1 MRMKRFS
8 KLGLFLLWEI
18 FLLTSTSWGQ
28 PTLMSVKK
36 GRNGDKSWAVLA
48 FDEKA
53 VWVGISQLGE
63 DMLTLYFWGRSGDW
77 DGSTISLGPVSHG
90 ELSINQMESNSS
102 IFRSDI
108 MYDGRVPLAV
118 LKKGRN
124 LVVAFNDQRMLEG
137 KMATWDDDVSV
148 TPGRLVNVAPSIEG
162 NQMMTSFWFDG
173 SYDWVGYVRPSRDA
187 AALLIHGAEIITDD
201 NDFSFD
207 ESPLRNVR
215 LYSESGEVPSLK
227 AVMFFEKASS
237 FSVVRKPQSIVVQT
251 PYTLEKPVYQVD
263 KASVLPALSFF
274 DKKRDEALIE
284 EWLDEDLEV
293 MEQPEMAEMVEP
305 QLEIPQ
311 PPDTVK
317 SADLFEEGGRLEE
330 EKSMAG
336 SVDEVKP
343 VETEGDGI
351 GWNDIVSFRF
361 SSTPMRDALRTIAIS
376 NGLNMVI
383 GDGVEGLVTMN
394 LQDVTL
400 RQALNK
406 IIHTNDCEYI
416 VDAGILTVKPVKV
429 AYSGGRITK
438 VYRLKYADAGNLA
451 KVLSQVVTNDSLV
464 QIFYP
469 EFLNFLEAGKNR
481 MTSNRVAVQGIRR
494 SSILVV
500 TDRPEKIREVDQVVR
515 ELDTPPVQIMIES
528 KLVEAAPLKKSE
540 LGINWDKTLTTVLRW
555 QEILPGGDEQD
566 YSLINTEPDQGGE
579 WRMGH
584 LSASQF
590 QAVLDF
596 LKEKT
601 DSKLISN
608 PRLLAM
614 DNEESSISVGTTVPV
629 PRIQRGL
636 GGQGDMVTFEY
647 KEVNI
652 QLNVTPHM
660 TANGDITM
668 YVNPVIEEITGWV
681 EYERHRAPIT
691 DKRAVNSI
699 VSVKN
704 GETVV
709 IGGLIKSQ
717 RLRTTQKVWFLGS
730 IPLLGKLFE
739 HETYEDK
746 QTDLM
751 IFITPTIVQA
761 G

>member
-1 MRMKRFS
+1 MRLRRLGKI
-8 KLGLFLLWEI
+8 GLFLLWEI
-18 FLLTSTSWGQ
+18 FFLTSNSWGQ
-28 PTLMSVKK
+28 ANLISVKK
-36 GRNGDKSWAVLA
+36 GRNGNKSWAVLS

-53 VWVGISQLGE
+53 IWVGISQLGE
-63 DMLTLYFWGRSGDW
+63 KKLSLYFLGSSGDLG
-77 DGSTISLGPVSHG
+77 GSTISLDPVSNG
-90 ELSINQMESNSS
+90 KISIKQMGRSPS

-108 MYDGRVPLAV
+108 VYDGRVPLAV
-118 LKKGRN
+118 LKKGKN
-124 LVVAFNDQRMLEG
+124 IVVAFNDERMLEG
-137 KMATWDDDVSV
+137 KMATWDEDVSA

-162 NQMMTSFWFDG
+162 NRVMTSFWFDG
-173 SYDWVGYVRPSRDA
+173 RYDWVGYVRPSKDA
-187 AALLIHGAEIITDD
+187 AALLIRGAEIITED
-201 NDFSFD
+201 NDFSFE
-207 ESPLRNVR
+207 ESPLRSVR
-215 LYSESGEVPSLK
+215 LYSEKGEVPSLK
-227 AVMFFEKASS
+227 AVMFFETASS
-237 FSVVRKPQSIVVQT
+237 FSVVRKPRSIVVQT
-251 PYTLEKPVYQVD
+251 PYTLKKAVYQID
-263 KASVLPALSFF
+263 KASVLPTVSVF
-274 DKKRDEALIE
+274 DKKRDEAIIE
-284 EWLDEDLEV
+284 EWLAEDLEV
-293 MEQPEMAEMVEP
+293 REQPEMTEMVEP
-305 QLEIPQ
+305 KVETPQ
-311 PPDTVK
+311 PDSVK
-317 SADLFEEGGRLEE
+317 RADLFEEEGRLEE
-330 EKSMAG
+330 KKLMEG
-336 SVDEVKP
+336 SVDEAKT
-343 VETEGDGI
+343 VEEKDDGI
-351 GWNDIVSFRF
+351 PWNDTVGFRF
-361 SSTPMRDALRTIAIS
+361 SSTPIRDALRTIAIS
-376 NGLNMVI
+376 SGLNMVI

-394 LQDVTL
+394 LQGVTL
-400 RQALNK
+400 RQALDK
-406 IIHTNDCEYI
+406 IVYTNDCEYI
-416 VDAGILTVKPVKV
+416 VDAGILTVKPVKEV
-429 AYSGGRITK
+429 YSGGRITK

-451 KVLSQVVTNDSLV
+451 KVLSQVVTSDSLV
-464 QIFYP
+464 KVFYP
-469 EFLNFLEAGKNR
+469 EFLNFLDAGKNR

-494 SSILVV
+494 SSVLVV
-500 TDRPEKIREVDQVVR
+500 TDRPEKIREVDQIVR
-515 ELDTPPVQIMIES
+515 DLDTPPVQIMIES
-528 KLVEAAPLKKSE
+528 KLVEMAPLKRSE

-555 QEILPGGDEQD
+555 QEILPGGDERD
-566 YSLINTEPDQGGE
+566 YSVINTEPDGGGE

-660 TANGDITM
+660 TPVGEITM

-691 DKRAVNSI
+691 DKRTVNSI

-709 IGGLIKSQ
+709 IGGLIKTQ
-717 RLRTTQKVWFLGS
+717 RIRTTQKVWFLGS
-730 IPLLGKLFE
+730 LPLLGKLFQ
-739 HETYEDK
+739 HEKYEDR

-751 IFITPTIVQA
+751 IFITPTIVHA